1 MLNKKKFLIF
11 LIPSFLIN
19 YLTLTLIDH
28 DNNLSNFSSLI
39 VFLFNFI
46 NLILAYIF
54 SYYGLLKS
62 FIYFLISIITIIFFD
77 TIALKLQQN
86 KSIQVYDKE
95 LGWILNNNIKIKI
108 NGLTKQNQKYEINYS
123 TSKVKGF
130 REYDEK
136 QEYKKNILVIGDSY
150 TAGPFASNNRMYYSH
165 IKEELEKK
173 GHFFNWYVAGGGGY
187 GTLQQYLLIKKYFDE
202 INPTIIIHQFCENDF
217 ENNTKQIE
225 KNSILYSQYYFRP
238 YLINDKIVYDNSFKG
253 KLYKFFYHNSYLYKR
268 IDKIL
273 TNHRYRNN
281 NGYFDKKAYN
291 NNFENSKK
299 ITSGIFKLIKNLV
312 GNKVVYASIN
322 CSAKDKQK
330 FNSWIKILNEHKIIN
345 LSNSNLIIENIS
357 KKGEDIYYSDGAH
370 LNENGNKIFGKSAA
384 VELIKKLNLN

>member
-54 SYYGLLKS
+54 SYFGLLKS

-150 TAGPFASNNRMYYSH
+150 TAGPFASNNRMYYSY

-299 ITSGIFKLIKNLV
+299 ITSSIFKLIKNLV

>member
-1 MLNKKKFLIF
+1 M
-11 LIPSFLIN
+11 
-19 YLTLTLIDH
+19 
-28 DNNLSNFSSLI
+28 
-39 VFLFNFI
+39 
-46 NLILAYIF
+46 
-54 SYYGLLKS
+54 
-62 FIYFLISIITIIFFD
+62 
-77 TIALKLQQN
+77 
-86 KSIQVYDKE
+86 
-95 LGWILNNNIKIKI
+95 
-108 NGLTKQNQKYEINYS
+108 
-123 TSKVKGF
+123 
-130 REYDEK
+130 
-136 QEYKKNILVIGDSY
+136 
-150 TAGPFASNNRMYYSH
+150 
-165 IKEELEKK
+165 
-173 GHFFNWYVAGGGGY
+173 AGGGGY

>member
-150 TAGPFASNNRMYYSH
+150 TAGPFASNNRMYYSY

-299 ITSGIFKLIKNLV
+299 ITSSIFKLIKNLV

>member
-1 MLNKKKFLIF
+1 MLNKKKFLIL

-19 YLTLTLIDH
+19 YLTLTIIDH
-28 DNNLSNFSSLI
+28 DNNLSTFSTLL
-39 VFLFNFI
+39 VFLFNFF

-173 GHFFNWYVAGGGGY
+173 VIF
-187 GTLQQYLLIKKYFDE
+187 LIGMWLE
-202 INPTIIIHQFCENDF
+202 AVVMAH
-217 ENNTKQIE
+217 
-225 KNSILYSQYYFRP
+225 YS
-238 YLINDKIVYDNSFKG
+238 
-253 KLYKFFYHNSYLYKR
+253 
-268 IDKIL
+268 
-273 TNHRYRNN
+273 
-281 NGYFDKKAYN
+281 
-291 NNFENSKK
+291 
-299 ITSGIFKLIKNLV
+299 
-312 GNKVVYASIN
+312 
-322 CSAKDKQK
+322 
-330 FNSWIKILNEHKIIN
+330 
-345 LSNSNLIIENIS
+345 NI
-357 KKGEDIYYSDGAH
+357 Y
-370 LNENGNKIFGKSAA
+370 
-384 VELIKKLNLN
+384 

>member
-217 ENNTKQIE
+217 ENNSIQIE

-299 ITSGIFKLIKNLV
+299 ITSSIFKLIKNLV

-330 FNSWIKILNEHKIIN
+330 FNSWIKILNEKKIIN

>member
-108 NGLTKQNQKYEINYS
+108 NGLTKQNQKYDINYS

-299 ITSGIFKLIKNLV
+299 ITSSIFKLIKNLV